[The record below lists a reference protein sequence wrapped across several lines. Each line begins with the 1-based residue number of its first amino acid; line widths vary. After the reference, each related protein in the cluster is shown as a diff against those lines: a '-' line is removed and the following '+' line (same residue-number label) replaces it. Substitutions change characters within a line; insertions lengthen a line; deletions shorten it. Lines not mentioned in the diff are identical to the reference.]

1 MLLVAWDP
9 LSQHPREDGGS
20 RMPGMWQEDS
30 PGPCWWRNHWRLLK
44 THESK
49 DTGRPQAPVVLEGE
63 VL

>member
-1 MLLVAWDP
+1 
-9 LSQHPREDGGS
+9 
-20 RMPGMWQEDS
+20 MPGMWQEDS

-49 DTGRPQAPVVLEGE
+49 DTGRPQAPVVLAGE